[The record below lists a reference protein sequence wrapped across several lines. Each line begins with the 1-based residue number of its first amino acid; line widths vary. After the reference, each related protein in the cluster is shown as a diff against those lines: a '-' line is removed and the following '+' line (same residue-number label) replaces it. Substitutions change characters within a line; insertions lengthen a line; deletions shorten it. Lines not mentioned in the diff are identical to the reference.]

1 MMAAVQKNIE
11 KWPKGPTDT
20 HIYKIKKKL
29 RFFSFLGFF
38 LKVSEIPIVPFY
50 LLPNH
55 INLTKY
61 LIFDGFELFMFWSN
75 VRSKRISGS

>member
-1 MMAAVQKNIE
+1 MMAAVQKILKN
-11 KWPKGPTDT
+11 GLRVLQT
-20 HIYKIKKKL
+20 HIQNKEEAKIL
-29 RFFSFLGFF
+29 FSFLGFF
-38 LKVSEIPIVPFY
+38 LKVSEIPIDPLY

>member
-1 MMAAVQKNIE
+1 MMAAVQKILKN
-11 KWPKGPTDT
+11 GLRVLQT
-20 HIYKIKKKL
+20 HIQNKEEAKIL
-29 RFFSFLGFF
+29 FSFLGFF
-38 LKVSEIPIVPFY
+38 LKVSEIPIDH

-75 VRSKRISGS
+75 VGSKRISGS